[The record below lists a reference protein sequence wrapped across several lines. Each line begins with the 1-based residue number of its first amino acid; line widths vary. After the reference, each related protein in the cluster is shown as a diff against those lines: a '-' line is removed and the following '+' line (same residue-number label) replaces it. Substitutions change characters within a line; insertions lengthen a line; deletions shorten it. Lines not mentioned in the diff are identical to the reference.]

1 MLLLATLGALVVAV
15 IVSLGVIKALDLI
28 RNRMD
33 NSKGEK
39 N

>member
-1 MLLLATLGALVVAV
+1 MLLTTLGALVVAV